1 MTQKH
6 SLHPGDTR
14 EQVAARRAFLDAGFY
29 APLAKAVCRTAL
41 EYAPTAR
48 AILDVGCGEGYYS
61 AQIAHELPQAA
72 LYGLDISK
80 DAVRL
85 AAGRYKS
92 GVWLCATAAHLPFP
106 EHSFDLLISMF
117 SLTVPKE
124 FHRVL
129 TPGGI
134 FLQVLA
140 AEDHLLSLKQTIYPQ
155 LLHREKTFASAL
167 PGFTLAECKTID
179 FSFTVQDAQIRNLL
193 AMTPHVWRIT
203 RQGAERL
210 AGLERLTDRAS
221 VVIQVYRAG

>member
-1 MTQKH
+1 M
-6 SLHPGDTR
+6 S
-14 EQVAARRAFLDAGFY
+14 F
-29 APLAKAVCRTAL
+29 
-41 EYAPTAR
+41 
-48 AILDVGCGEGYYS
+48 AIFSDS
-61 AQIAHELPQAA
+61 ACNLPQAA

>member
-1 MTQKH
+1 MPEILCPSCGAVLTQADKQWFCRNGHSFDVARQGYVNLLPVTQKH

-14 EQVAARRAFLDAGFY
+14 DQVAARRAFLDAGFY

-129 TPGGI
+129 TPGGT

-155 LLHREKTFASAL
+155 LLHREKAFASAL

-179 FSFTVQDAQIRNLL
+179 FS
-193 AMTPHVWRIT
+193 
-203 RQGAERL
+203 
-210 AGLERLTDRAS
+210 DRKS
-221 VVIQVYRAG
+221 VV